1 MRISDWSSDVC
12 SSDLSDALGRY
23 GTLVCA
29 TALLQRN
36 AMTDPI
42 PAATVIIVR
51 DQPNGYE
58 VLMVE
63 RHAQLAFAGGA
74 AVFPGGRIKEDDHL
88 IAASA
93 PISEASAGR
102 VRGRKSVGESK
113 SMEVSGVRG
122 GGP

>member
-12 SSDLSDALGRY
+12 SSDLSGCSDALGRY

-63 RHAQLAFAGGA
+63 WHAQLAFAGGA
-74 AVFPGGRIKEDDHL
+74 AVFPGGRIDEDDHL

-93 PISEASAGR
+93 PISEASAGLER
-102 VRGRKSVGESK
+102 SEEHTSELQSLLRKSYA
-113 SMEVSGVRG
+113 
-122 GGP
+122 